1 MKADTELG
9 KASGK
14 EGSEQPA
21 ASPSTSSPSS
31 SASSFEGSGIATV
44 GGEAPVEQNPDEK
57 FCVERRVLLCESVLW
72 DMLENYYK
80 QMAITAWA
88 QDYVPSFVTSNSRL
102 CRSYARVIF
111 NFLQDLFAM
120 QKKASSVQGERAG
133 SQAAAEDS
141 LATRVVIV
149 EIGGGHGRFTY
160 LLLRALLRYQHL
172 FRDLG
177 LPEKPFLYVFSDVAE
192 ANVAFCSKHPAFQE
206 FIQQGWL
213 DFAVFDG
220 NDKEAR
226 IHLTCSKRT
235 VPIGTPIVAVAN
247 YVFDSLLTDGWRVTP
262 GKEVEFH
269 RAAVSV
275 YSPQVEPDPT
285 AADIMLRMS
294 LGWDWF
300 PVDLDEACAA
310 SVETREG
317 EKLRNSRR
325 SRYLCED
332 PTIRQVLE
340 KYRELNKT
348 LSFVLPVGAFSLF
361 RNLLRLSGN
370 RLFCLIGD
378 KGYPTADE
386 FAGERD
392 PHIAIH
398 GSISFMLN
406 LHAVRLY
413 FDALGGFSQ
422 ATPYRDTFQI
432 TGLWFCGQQSD
443 MPRSRAAFLDDLE
456 DMAPD
461 GLIQWQRACQEL
473 VASAGDTG
481 VKIKE
486 LISLLRYSGHDAD
499 VLLNFH
505 SAFTSQ
511 CVQPLI
517 SLRTEQ
523 DLLFDI
529 DQVYKNWYKLKKGED
544 VADLCAHI
552 CMRLGRCDAAIKY
565 LKGSIEACPEGIHS
579 ATFVNLASCHK
590 VLGNI
595 EEGIECCEK
604 ALALHPDYAQAKEML
619 VTLKICRNPVT
630 VALVGLGY
638 WTKYEA
644 VHLLRRDRRIRI
656 VAVYGFK
663 QSEAEAFNSCLGL
676 DDVAVYSGSSGLKD
690 LLQRNDIQ
698 AVVLDVHGELMP
710 SFLPK
715 MFEAGKHVLSRSP
728 LGLRVETGW
737 KLIEA
742 YKPFASRLVWHAVES
757 ARVEEAFLEARKI
770 VADLGAVTTVSVH
783 CATDLFISAAT
794 KASDGSPCFPYDVK
808 DHLALELLRCI
819 AAIRTITGEQL
830 VGVAAFF
837 GGDSQLPARVDGEKT
852 AEEDDRE
859 ADPQKKATRLRRDAP
874 RLTGWLQFTGKNCSD
889 YAEVPATFML
899 TNSAGDN
906 SLKYTIC
913 CIRGTLEISK
923 SMSAWQLRTITDGCS
938 STSHAVQSIGHQNS
952 HDAWL
957 MDLYHFL
964 YEKNASNFSEDDQ
977 PLVDVTV
984 NAALSDCATMDAI
997 LTSLQKGGFP
1007 VRFAVKKI
1015 ATEKVGKHVRSEL
1028 ESAA

>member
-1 MKADTELG
+1 MAKPSVSDCG
-9 KASGK
+9 DASLAGA
-14 EGSEQPA
+14 EQP
-21 ASPSTSSPSS
+21 SSPAAPRV
-31 SASSFEGSGIATV
+31 SAFEGSGIATV

-57 FCVERRVLLCESVLW
+57 FCVEKSVLLCESVLW

-111 NFLQDLFAM
+111 NFIQDLSAM
-120 QKKASSVQGERAG
+120 QQQEGARDRKHGEA
-133 SQAAAEDS
+133 DS
-141 LATRVVIV
+141 LSSRVVIV

-160 LLLRALLRYQHL
+160 LLLRALLRYRHL

-192 ANVAFCSKHPAFQE
+192 ANVTFCSKHPAFQS
-206 FIQQGWL
+206 FIADGWL

-226 IHLTCSKRT
+226 IHLTCSKQT
-235 VPIGTPIVAVAN
+235 VPLGTPIVAVAN

-262 GKEVEFH
+262 GENVEFH

-294 LGWDWF
+294 LGWDWL
-300 PVDLDEACAA
+300 PVNLDEACRP
-310 SVETREG
+310 VEAEG
-317 EKLRNSRR
+317 KAQPGGARR
-325 SRYLCED
+325 SAYLRED
-332 PTIRQVLE
+332 PTIRQVLT

-386 FAGERD
+386 FVGERD

-422 ATPYRDTFQI
+422 ATPYRDTFQV
-432 TGLWFCGQQSD
+432 TGLWLCGQESD

-461 GLIQWQRACQEL
+461 SLIQWQRSCQDL
-473 VASAGDTG
+473 VSSGGDTG

-499 VLLNFH
+499 VLLNFS

-511 CVQPLI
+511 CVQPFI

-523 DLLFDI
+523 DILFDL

-552 CMRLGRCDAAIKY
+552 CMRLGRCDAAVKY
-565 LKGSIEACPEGIHS
+565 LQGSIDACPEGLHS

-595 EEGIECCEK
+595 EEGIACCEK
-604 ALALHPDYAQAKEML
+604 ALELQPDYAQAKEML
-619 VTLKICRNPVT
+619 MTLKICQNPVT

-644 VHLLRRDRRIRI
+644 IHLLRRDRRIKI
-656 VAVYGFK
+656 AAVYGFK
-663 QSEAEAFNSCLGL
+663 QSEAEAFESCLGL
-676 DDVAVYSGSSGLKD
+676 DNISVYWGSAGLKD
-690 LLQRNDIQ
+690 LLQREEIQ

-715 MFEAGKHVLSRSP
+715 VFESGKHVLSRSP

-742 YKPFASRLVWHAVES
+742 YKPFASRLVWHAVDS
-757 ARVEEAFLEARKI
+757 ARTEEAFYEARRAI
-770 VADLGAVTTVSVH
+770 AELGNVTTITVH
-783 CATDLFISAAT
+783 CATDLFISAPT

-819 AAIRTITGEQL
+819 SAIRTITGEQL
-830 VGVAAFF
+830 VGVASFF
-837 GGDSQLPARVDGEKT
+837 GGDSQLPARAEAGEK
-852 AEEDDRE
+852 EENGGERE
-859 ADPQKKATRLRRDAP
+859 ADSQKKATRLRRDAP
-874 RLTGWLQFTGKNCSD
+874 RLTGWLQFTGTHCSE
-889 YAEVPATFML
+889 YPEIPATFML

-913 CIRGTLEISK
+913 CARGTLEISK
-923 SMSAWQLRTITDGCS
+923 SMSAWQLKTITDGCS
-938 STSHAVQSIGHQNS
+938 TSQAVQSIGHQNS

-957 MDLYHFL
+957 MDLYPFL
-964 YEKNASNFSEDDQ
+964 YEKKATHSSYEEDQ

-997 LTSLQKGGFP
+997 LTSIQKGGFP
-1007 VRFAVKKI
+1007 VRFAVKKVG
-1015 ATEKVGKHVRSEL
+1015 TDKVGKHVTAAL
-1028 ESAA
+1028 ETAA